1 MLGFQAQPQYPSLL
15 LPHRVRDLNSQK
27 ISSSNSVSRCDFP
40 GETSVP
46 SYVFTQSHTHRS
58 IDASNSHLS
67 AVLITRICKFSLRHG
82 IAPGGKQVPNQIIN
96 SKQIKNICR
105 SLFSKLY
112 FLCDHLLLDLRGR
125 KIFQSAP
132 RFNSDSEVCICFSKN
147 KIYAYLQDLLTI
159 QETSKLFLITQM
171 LLNLGGCVGNG
182 WLSFSLPSGGRSPI
196 GKLILNETLK
206 EFKVILS
213 AFNTW
218 RGMTSPEPGFGAHSW
233 ASCC

>member
-40 GETSVP
+40 GELP
-46 SYVFTQSHTHRS
+46 FQAMYLPSHTP

-67 AVLITRICKFSLRHG
+67 AVLITRTCKFSLRHD

-105 SLFSKLY
+105 SLFFKLY

-147 KIYAYLQDLLTI
+147 KVCAYLQDLLTI
-159 QETSKLFLITQM
+159 QETFKLFLIAQM
-171 LLNLGGCVGNG
+171 LSNPEGCVVNG
-182 WLSFSLPSGGRSPI
+182 WLSFSLPSSGRSPI

-213 AFNTW
+213 VFNTW
-218 RGMTSPEPGFGAHSW
+218 WGLTSPEPGFGTHAW